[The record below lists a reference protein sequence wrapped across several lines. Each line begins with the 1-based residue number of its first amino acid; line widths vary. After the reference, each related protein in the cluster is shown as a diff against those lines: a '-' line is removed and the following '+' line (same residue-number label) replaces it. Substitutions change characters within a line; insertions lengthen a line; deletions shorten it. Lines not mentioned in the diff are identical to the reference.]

1 MGLVVWRVK
10 KGYLNFKKIFLRNHK
25 CKYKISK
32 FCLLDEI
39 YKTYVFFAV
48 QSSLTMFDV
57 EFTFGFLIGFD
68 EHHRGQTSQHQACCV
83 LVVPGEPIIDRFT
96 RSRWHFLSSC
106 TSANIRE
113 NLHEFRLK
121 RRLHCANGRNWIWR
135 NVSKR
140 SCCNRFLKFSG
151 SFLIVSKKIFVSN
164 KNFICLKEKLFFS
177 LLKCLTALAMVN
189 YNVIEIIQNKITV
202 HNGFQD

>member
-1 MGLVVWRVK
+1 M
-10 KGYLNFKKIFLRNHK
+10 
-25 CKYKISK
+25 
-32 FCLLDEI
+32 
-39 YKTYVFFAV
+39 

-140 SCCNRFLKFSG
+140 SCCYHFLKFSG
-151 SFLIVSKKIFVSN
+151 FFLIVSKKNICFKQKLYLFKKIF
-164 KNFICLKEKLFFS
+164 FFHY
-177 LLKCLTALAMVN
+177 L
-189 YNVIEIIQNKITV
+189 NV
-202 HNGFQD
+202 